1 MAISIRI
8 MFHTKFSS
16 LLAVTLVPVFLAGC
30 GNQSDH
36 KDKDTQVAAKVNG
49 DEITV
54 HQINQVLSHAPN
66 LKPEQAK
73 QAAADVL
80 HGLVDQQLL
89 IEQAKKDKLDRNPQV
104 VAAYESAHAQILTQ
118 AYLDQELSKLPQ
130 PTDHEIKDYYTQH
143 PELFANRRLYRFQEL
158 TIDGSGGRVPEIRKE
173 IGLTKQID
181 AFVEWLK
188 AEKIPF
194 NINNGIKKA
203 EEVPLNLLPRLSK
216 MQDGQAMVTVNGSSV
231 LIVQLVAS
239 QQQPMAIEAAKPVI
253 AAYLANSK
261 RRDATTAML
270 KKLHDKA
277 KIEYV
282 GTFAY
287 VGKSAVAKPV
297 AAPSTVPAPIAGAVK
312 NTPAKPAAAASDAM
326 EKGLSGLK

>member
-1 MAISIRI
+1 M
-8 MFHTKFSS
+8 
-16 LLAVTLVPVFLAGC
+16 LAGC
-30 GNQSDH
+30 GNHSGQ
-36 KDKDTQVAAKVNG
+36 KEKDTQVAAKVNG

-73 QAAADVL
+73 EAAANVL

-130 PTDHEIKDYYTQH
+130 PTDHEIKEYYSQH

-158 TIDGSGGRVPEIRKE
+158 LIDGSGGRVPEIRQK
-173 IGLTKQID
+173 IGSTKQID

-194 NINNGIKKA
+194 RVNNGVKKA
-203 EEVPLNLLPRLSK
+203 EELPLNLLPRLSK
-216 MQDGQAMVTVNGSSV
+216 MQDGQAMVTVNGSAV
-231 LIVQLVAS
+231 LVVQLVAS
-239 QQQPMAIEAAKPVI
+239 QQQPMTMETAKPVI
-253 AAYLANSK
+253 AVYLTNSK
-261 RRDATTAML
+261 RRETTTALL

-287 VGKSAVAKPV
+287 AGKPLAAKPV
-297 AAPSTVPAPIAGAVK
+297 VAPATVPAPAAGVVK
-312 NTPAKPAAAASDAM
+312 NTPAKPAAAAANAM
-326 EKGLSGLK
+326 EKGLSGL

>member
-1 MAISIRI
+1 M
-8 MFHTKFSS
+8 
-16 LLAVTLVPVFLAGC
+16 
-30 GNQSDH
+30 
-36 KDKDTQVAAKVNG
+36 AAKVNG

-54 HQINQVLSHAPN
+54 HQINQVLSHAPS

-73 QAAADVL
+73 QAAAEVL

-118 AYLDQELSKLPQ
+118 AYLDQELSKLPK
-130 PTDHEIKDYYTQH
+130 PTDQEIKDYYTQH

-158 TIDGSGGRVPEIRKE
+158 LIDGSGGRVAEIRQK
-173 IGLTKQID
+173 IGSTKQID

-194 NINNGIKKA
+194 RVNNGVKKA

-216 MQDGQAMVTVNGSSV
+216 MQDGQAMVTVNGSNV
-231 LIVQLVAS
+231 LVVQLVAS
-239 QQQPMAIEAAKPVI
+239 QQQPMTMETAKPVI
-253 AAYLANSK
+253 AAYLTNSK
-261 RRDATTAML
+261 RREATTALL
-270 KKLHDKA
+270 KRLHDKA

-282 GTFAY
+282 GAFVYAAKTP
-287 VGKSAVAKPV
+287 VAKPV
-297 AAPSTVPAPIAGAVK
+297 AAPAAVPASAAGAVK
-312 NTPAKPAAAASDAM
+312 NTPAKPATAASDAM